1 MPEARK
7 RNFVIQHP
15 YLAQIFLAYAI
26 AIPGY
31 LLYTAYTGQLNLDG
45 LWDPE
50 AFIFLLVFFTIL
62 PWVTVYPIILTCY
75 QVIALIIAIR
85 GKPLPVLEAAHDV
98 WTIFLALSFHLALIS
113 MRYSV
118 VFYADWSVQLVNDQ
132 THTPIRTGFQPFLLV
147 LCIVCFAAFLYVR
160 LKPISEIPP
169 LLTVLCFA
177 CIYLGNAIVIA
188 WTIQTFR
195 PDGPENLILL
205 LPVIAVVLIS
215 AKTIIMKIHE
225 FHSQAPR
232 AVQAAQ
238 APQGAQGTEEE
249 REAQEIQAT
258 QDSRDAG
265 NTRATGSGVLAYLE
279 KILSQ
284 ARNWPLLA
292 LLGLI
297 PVLGIFLLILVL
309 FGQEPN
315 AAIKA
320 FTETS
325 DWTLSQRISPPNT
338 YYDEHYLCTVAA
350 GGHPAVVKPIRDG
363 VRGGHRITVN
373 RQLLIANAF
382 EQILEE
388 KTPRAHR
395 AIRSFYNRYGFPLSR
410 LIRSRLAADVVWIAM
425 KPLEWLF
432 LAVIYLVDARPEDRI
447 AIQYTG
453 RRREEF
459 TAG

>member
-7 RNFVIQHP
+7 RSFVIRHP
-15 YLAQIFLAYAI
+15 YLTQIFLAYVIVYAWFI
-26 AIPGY
+26 LRVIHAVFTSSRY
-31 LLYTAYTGQLNLDG
+31 SSS
-45 LWDPE
+45 PE
-50 AFIFLLVFFTIL
+50 EFIFSLIVLAIF
-62 PWVTVYPIILTCY
+62 PWVTTYPIILTCY

-85 GKPLPVLEAAHDV
+85 GKPLPVMEAAHDV

-147 LCIVCFAAFLYVR
+147 LCIVCSAAFLYVR
-160 LKPISEIPP
+160 LKPLSETPP
-169 LLTVLCFA
+169 LLTVLCFS

-195 PDGPENLILL
+195 PGGPENLILL
-205 LPVIAVVLIS
+205 LPVTAVLLIS

-225 FHSQAPR
+225 FHSQAHQAPQ
-232 AVQAAQ
+232 AVQAA
-238 APQGAQGTEEE
+238 
-249 REAQEIQAT
+249 
-258 QDSRDAG
+258 
-265 NTRATGSGVLAYLE
+265 GSGVLAYLE
-279 KILSQ
+279 KILSR

-292 LLGLI
+292 LLGLV

-350 GGHPAVVKPIRDG
+350 GGHPAIVKPIRDG

-382 EQILEE
+382 EQVLEE
-388 KTPRAHR
+388 KAPKAHR
-395 AIRSFYNRYGFPLSR
+395 AIRSVYNRYGFPLSR
-410 LIRSRLAADVVWIAM
+410 LVRSRLAADAVWIAM

-453 RRREEF
+453 RRREDF

>member
-1 MPEARK
+1 MPEAHK
-7 RNFVIQHP
+7 RNFMIRHP
-15 YLAQIFLAYAI
+15 YLTQIFLAYAI

-50 AFIFLLVFFTIL
+50 AFIFLPVFFTIL
-62 PWVTVYPIILTCY
+62 PWVTTYPIILTCY
-75 QVIALIIAIR
+75 QVIVLIIAIR

-113 MRYSV
+113 MRYRV

-195 PDGPENLILL
+195 PGGPENLILL
-205 LPVIAVVLIS
+205 LPVTAVVLIS

-232 AVQAAQ
+232 AVQAA
-238 APQGAQGTEEE
+238 
-249 REAQEIQAT
+249 
-258 QDSRDAG
+258 
-265 NTRATGSGVLAYLE
+265 GSGVLAYLE

-382 EQILEE
+382 EQVLEE
-388 KTPRAHR
+388 KTPKAHR

-410 LIRSRLAADVVWIAM
+410 LIRTRLAADIVWIAM

>member
-1 MPEARK
+1 MRNGGERRLLRRIHMPEAHK
-7 RNFVIQHP
+7 RNFMIRHP
-15 YLAQIFLAYAI
+15 YLTQIFLAYAI

-50 AFIFLLVFFTIL
+50 AFIFLPVFFTIL
-62 PWVTVYPIILTCY
+62 PWVTTYPIILTCY
-75 QVIALIIAIR
+75 QVIVLIIAIR

-113 MRYSV
+113 MRYRV

-177 CIYLGNAIVIA
+177 CIYLGNAIVIV

-195 PDGPENLILL
+195 PGGPENLILL
-205 LPVIAVVLIS
+205 LPVTAVVLIS

-232 AVQAAQ
+232 AVQ
-238 APQGAQGTEEE
+238 
-249 REAQEIQAT
+249 
-258 QDSRDAG
+258 
-265 NTRATGSGVLAYLE
+265 ATGSGVLAYLE

-325 DWTLSQRISPPNT
+325 DWTLSQRVSPPNT

-382 EQILEE
+382 EQVLEE

-410 LIRSRLAADVVWIAM
+410 LIRTRLAADIVWIAM